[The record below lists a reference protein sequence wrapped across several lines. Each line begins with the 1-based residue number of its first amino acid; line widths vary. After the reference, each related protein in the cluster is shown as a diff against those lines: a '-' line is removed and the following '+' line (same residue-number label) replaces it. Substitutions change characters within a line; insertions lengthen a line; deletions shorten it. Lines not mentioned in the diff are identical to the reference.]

1 MITINDK
8 VVTGM
13 AVAFNEC
20 HKIYVCKTRE
30 EVNSA
35 RTIGYSIYSM
45 NKLEEIW
52 YRSCPLRFISTW
64 DLTEYYVQQ
73 GEEAKFG
80 WKPTCGSA
88 ELEEAYEGLM
98 NLSIRK
104 EAAK

>member
-13 AVAFNEC
+13 AVAFDGC
-20 HKIYVCKTRE
+20 HKIYVCKTRG
-30 EVNSA
+30 EVLDA
-35 RTIGYSIYSM
+35 RELGYSIYPM
-45 NKLEEIW
+45 NKLEDIW
-52 YRSCPLRFISTW
+52 YRTCALRFIYTW
-64 DLTEYYVQQ
+64 DLTEHYVRQ

-80 WKPTCGSA
+80 WLPTCGSA
-88 ELEEAYEGLM
+88 ELEEAYEGIM